1 MTTTDWMTLD
11 ISEKRKLYKELCT
24 GLTAHKKS
32 LFKTKVAN
40 RTRHFALG
48 LEDMMKTQNASALMR
63 TADAFGVHRVDIY
76 DKNEQFN
83 VASGISKG
91 VEKWLDTAFF
101 NTYNAGNQEECARQ
115 LKASGR
121 KLYVTAIDPRA
132 RPITALDPSLSATI
146 CFGNEH
152 EGASDLLQSLADELI
167 YIPMQGF
174 VESFNVSV
182 SCGIVLHHL
191 THHMQLAGIKRGLKE
206 EDELN
211 TLIQW
216 SLRTVSNPHQYIG

>member
-101 NTYNAGNQEECARQ
+101 NTYNAGNQEEWARQ

-167 YIPMQGF
+167 CIPMQGF

-191 THHMQLAGIKRGLKE
+191 THHMQLAGIKRGLNE

>member
-63 TADAFGVHRVDIY
+63 TADAFGVHRVHIY

-101 NTYNAGNQEECARQ
+101 NTYNAGNQEEWARQ

-121 KLYVTAIDPRA
+121 KLYVTAVDPRA

-191 THHMQLAGIKRGLKE
+191 THHMQLAGIKRGLNE